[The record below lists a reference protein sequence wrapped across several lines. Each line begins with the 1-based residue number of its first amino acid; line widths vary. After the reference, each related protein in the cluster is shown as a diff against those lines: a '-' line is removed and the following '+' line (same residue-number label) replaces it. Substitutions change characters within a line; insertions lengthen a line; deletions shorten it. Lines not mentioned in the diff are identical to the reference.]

1 MSELS
6 NSLPTDTRRT
16 LRRIGLFAGPL
27 LALFVFTVLPES
39 YLGPSGVLVPFT
51 MAGRTTLAIMAWMA
65 TWWLTEAIDIPA
77 TALLPLAVFP
87 LAGVADMKATAAPYA
102 HPLIYLFLGGFLI
115 ARAMQHWGLGERI
128 ALRTLLLAGSSPD
141 RMIAGFMAVTAVLS
155 MFVSNTATTAM
166 MVPIA
171 ISVIRLVKSSTPD
184 GTEDWGGNF
193 AVCLMLGIAYSA
205 SVGGIGTIIGTP
217 PNALLV
223 GFLSDSIAEPYRM
236 EIGFAGW
243 LRFGLPVTAVFLPI
257 IWFGLT
263 RLLYPVKIRSIPGGR
278 QLMAGKL
285 RELGPASRGE
295 RLTLVIFFCCALLWI
310 LRPLLTGLPLLT
322 RLSDPGIAMAG
333 AIALFVLPVDL
344 RRRVFVLNWKTAKQI
359 PWGVL
364 VLFGGGLS
372 LAAAV
377 QANGVADFLGSLMGA
392 LPRLPDVVL
401 ILAVTTLVI
410 FLTELTSNTATT
422 ATLLPVLAAVA
433 PGLDIHPYMLIFP
446 ATLAASCAFMMPVA
460 TPPNAIVFSSGYV
473 TLPQMCRAGI
483 WLNVA
488 GILLVT
494 LFASFLLGI
503 P

>member
-1 MSELS
+1 MPLPVASQPS
-6 NSLPTDTRRT
+6 NPRRK
-16 LRRIGLFAGPL
+16 LRSVGLFGGPV
-27 LALFVFTVLPES
+27 LALLVWAVLPES
-39 YLGPSGVLVPFT
+39 YMDPAGDLVPFT
-51 MAGRTTLAIMAWMA
+51 AAGRTTLGIMAWMA
-65 TWWLTEAIDIPA
+65 TWWLTEAIEIPA
-77 TALLPLAVFP
+77 TALLPLALFP
-87 LAGVADMKATAAPYA
+87 ISGVADMKTTAAPYA

-115 ARAMQHWGLGERI
+115 ARAMQHWGLGERL

-141 RMIAGFMAVTAVLS
+141 RMIAGFMAITAVLS

-171 ISVIRLVKSSTPD
+171 ISVIRLVQASTTD
-184 GTEDWGGNF
+184 RKEATGSNF
-193 AVCLMLGIAYSA
+193 AICLMLGIAYAA

-217 PNALLV
+217 PNALLA
-223 GFLSDSIAEPYRM
+223 GFLSDSIAVPYRM

-243 LRFGLPVTAVFLPI
+243 LRFGLPLALVFLPI

-263 RLLYPVKIRSIPGGR
+263 RFLYPVKIRSIPGGR
-278 QLMAGKL
+278 NLMTAKL
-285 RELGPASRGE
+285 QELGPVGRGE
-295 RLTLVIFFCCALLWI
+295 QITLAVFLCCASLWI
-310 LRPLLTGLPLLT
+310 FRPLLMKLPLLG
-322 RLSDPGIAMAG
+322 RLSDSGIAMAG
-333 AIALFVLPVDL
+333 ALALFVLPVDFS
-344 RRRVFVLNWKTAKQI
+344 RKVFALDWKTARQI

-364 VLFGGGLS
+364 ILFGGGLS

-377 QANGVADFLGSLMGA
+377 QANGVADFLGSLVGA
-392 LPRLPDVVL
+392 LPKMPDVIL

-422 ATLLPVLAAVA
+422 ATLLPVLAALA
-433 PGLDIHPYMLIFP
+433 PGLDIHPYLLIFP
-446 ATLAASCAFMMPVA
+446 TTLAASCAFMMPVA

-483 WLNVA
+483 WLNMI

-503 P
+503 S